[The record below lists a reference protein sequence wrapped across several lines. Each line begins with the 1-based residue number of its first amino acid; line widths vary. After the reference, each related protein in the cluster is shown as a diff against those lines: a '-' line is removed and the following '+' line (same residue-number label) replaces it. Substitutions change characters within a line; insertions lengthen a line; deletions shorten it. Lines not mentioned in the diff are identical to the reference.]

1 MDIWAY
7 YVTAYQ
13 DKKKRHHNNIAA
25 GIIIAIIVIIIII
38 CIIIII
44 INKKRAILPLRLDEN
59 SCENYQH
66 LKDLIA
72 KNKATDDRAQF
83 DLYHQ
88 IEAKNRNK
96 IYYSDEIDPI
106 ITGRLYREEDDR
118 RPIYTQRTAYGTP
131 VWETQNISKYGKV
144 GYREPRGLEE
154 YNSAS
159 YYADV
164 GVAPYIWRDGR
175 LSNQNYD
182 ESVASIK
189 SYDPNL
195 YNNISKGEYDVYQ
208 RQKNINGLAK
218 EMIYADDGI
227 PQNWNLPSTPILDY
241 NRTGD
246 LAHSNYGG
254 DYYSPGGPVP
264 FTADG
269 IATMFTPDHEPNI
282 N

>member
-7 YVTAYQ
+7 YLTSYQ
-13 DKKKRHHNNIAA
+13 EKKRKHHNNIAA
-25 GIIIAIIVIIIII
+25 AIIIVIIIII
-38 CIIIII
+38 CIVVFFLI
-44 INKKRAILPLRLDEN
+44 KKRGLSFSINNSEN
-59 SCENYQH
+59 SCKNYQN
-66 LKDLIA
+66 LKDIIA
-72 KNKATDDRAQF
+72 RNKASDDRAQF
-83 DLYHQ
+83 DEYNQ
-88 IEAKNRNK
+88 IEAKNRDK

-106 ITGRLYREEDDR
+106 ITGRLYREEDNR
-118 RPIYTQRTAYGTP
+118 RPIYTQRTAYGAP

-144 GYREPRGLEE
+144 GYFAPRGLHE

-159 YYADV
+159 YHDDV

-182 ESVASIK
+182 ESVASIQ

-195 YNNISKGEYDVYQ
+195 YNNISKGEYNVYQ
-208 RQKNINGLAK
+208 TQKNINSITK
-218 EMIYADDGI
+218 EINYADDGI
-227 PQNWNLPSTPILDY
+227 PQNWNLPSTPIIDY
-241 NRTGD
+241 NMTGD
-246 LAHSNYGG
+246 IAHSNYGG
-254 DYYSPGGPVP
+254 DYYSPDGPVP